1 MTVTAIRGP
10 CSAARCHSLLLLILD
25 HKITSSRAHL
35 GQLSAYNRFSMSANE
50 RKRILIV
57 DDSHLMLDMA
67 KEALEM
73 AGYTVLI
80 AQDFSQLAHIQD
92 DRNLDLIL
100 MDVQMPELFGDDVA
114 MVLRE
119 VRGVKTPIYLLSS
132 LSADELAERADEADI
147 DGYICKRD
155 GIDSLVEKV
164 KKILNDV

>member
-1 MTVTAIRGP
+1 MMLDM
-10 CSAARCHSLLLLILD
+10 AA
-25 HKITSSRAHL
+25 T
-35 GQLSAYNRFSMSANE
+35 E

-57 DDSHLMLDMA
+57 DDSPLMLDMA
-67 KEALEM
+67 KEALEL
-73 AGYTVLI
+73 AGYTILI

-100 MDVQMPELFGDDVA
+100 MDVQMPELYGDDVA

-132 LSADELAERADEADI
+132 LNAEELAERANEADI

-155 GIDSLVEKV
+155 GIDALVERV
-164 KKILNDV
+164 RQILGDI

>member
-1 MTVTAIRGP
+1 MD
-10 CSAARCHSLLLLILD
+10 L
-25 HKITSSRAHL
+25 
-35 GQLSAYNRFSMSANE
+35 MSATE

-57 DDSHLMLDMA
+57 DDSPLMLDMA
-67 KEALEM
+67 KEALEI

-100 MDVQMPELFGDDVA
+100 MDVQMPELYGDDVA

-119 VRGVKTPIYLLSS
+119 VRGVRTPIYLLSS
-132 LSADELAERADEADI
+132 LNADELAERADEADI

-155 GIDSLVEKV
+155 GIDALVEKV
-164 KKILNDV
+164 KEILQDP